1 MPSVKMP
8 NAKMPVTIAQ
18 LQKWKQQKKPI
29 AALTAADYAIAKL
42 LDKAGVDLILVGD
55 SLAMVALGHKNTLPV
70 TLDDMIH
77 HAQAVGRGVE
87 NALLIVD
94 LPFLSYQ
101 VSAEDAMRSAGRI
114 FKETDARGIKLEG
127 GYPEMVATIHK
138 LVQAGMPVM
147 GHVGL
152 TPQSV
157 HRIGY
162 RVQGATPDAAAEI
175 LAQAR
180 ALVEAGIFALI
191 LENVPAE
198 LAAKITALIPIPTI
212 GIGAGKECDGQILV
226 THDVLG
232 LSDYAPPFARQYADL
247 ENVITKAVQHYCQDV
262 RDKS

>member
-1 MPSVKMP
+1 MS
-8 NAKMPVTIAQ
+8 VTIAQ
-18 LQKWKQQKKPI
+18 LQKWKQQKKTI
-29 AALTAADYAIAKL
+29 AALTATDYAIAKL

-55 SLAMVALGHKNTLPV
+55 SLAMVSLGYKNTLPV

-101 VSAEDAMRSAGRI
+101 VSTEQAMQSAGRI
-114 FKETDARGIKLEG
+114 FKETDAKGIKLEG
-127 GYPEMVATIHK
+127 GYPDMVETIRK

-157 HRIGY
+157 HRLRY
-162 RVQGATPDAAAEI
+162 RVQGVTPESAEEI
-175 LAQAR
+175 LDQAK
-180 ALVEAGIFALI
+180 ALVQAGIFALL
-191 LENVPAE
+191 LENIPAE
-198 LAAKITALIPIPTI
+198 LAAKITNLIPIPTI
-212 GIGAGKECDGQILV
+212 GIGAGKECNGQILV

-232 LSDYAPPFARQYADL
+232 LSDWQPPFARKYADL
-247 ENVITKAVQHYCQDV
+247 QSTITNAVKDYCQDV
-262 RDKS
+262 RQKSD

>member
-1 MPSVKMP
+1 MS
-8 NAKMPVTIAQ
+8 VTIAQ

-29 AALTAADYAIAKL
+29 AALTASDYAIAKL
-42 LDKAGVDLILVGD
+42 LDKAGIDMILVGD
-55 SLAMVALGHKNTLPV
+55 SLAMVALGYKNTLPV
-70 TLDDMIH
+70 SLDDMIH

-94 LPFLSYQ
+94 MPFLSYQ

-114 FKETDARGIKLEG
+114 FKETDAKGIKLEG
-127 GYPEMVATIHK
+127 GYPDMVETIRK

-162 RVQGATPDAAAEI
+162 RVQGNTPDAAAEI
-175 LAQAR
+175 LAQSK
-180 ALVEAGIFALI
+180 ALVEAGIFALV
-191 LENVPAE
+191 LENVPTE
-198 LAAKITALIPIPTI
+198 LAAKITDLIPVPTI
-212 GIGAGKECDGQILV
+212 GIGAGNECDGQILV

-232 LSDYAPPFARQYADL
+232 LSDWQPPFARKYADL
-247 ENVITKAVQHYCQDV
+247 RGTITDAVKQYCQDV
-262 RDKS
+262 KTKS

>member
-1 MPSVKMP
+1 MS
-8 NAKMPVTIAQ
+8 VTIAQ
-18 LQKWKQQKKPI
+18 LQKWKQQKKTI
-29 AALTAADYAIAKL
+29 AALTATDYAIAKL

-55 SLAMVALGHKNTLPV
+55 SLAMVSLGYKNTLPV

-101 VSAEDAMRSAGRI
+101 VSTEQAMQSAGRI
-114 FKETDARGIKLEG
+114 FKETDAKGVKLEG
-127 GYPEMVATIHK
+127 GYPDMVETIRK

-157 HRIGY
+157 HRLGY
-162 RVQGATPDAAAEI
+162 RVQGVTPESAEEI
-175 LAQAR
+175 LDQAK
-180 ALVEAGIFALI
+180 ALVEAGIFTLL
-191 LENVPAE
+191 LENIPAE
-198 LAAKITALIPIPTI
+198 LAAKITNLIPIPTI
-212 GIGAGKECDGQILV
+212 GIGAGKECNGQILV

-232 LSDYAPPFARQYADL
+232 LSDWQPPFARKYADL
-247 ENVITKAVQHYCQDV
+247 QSTITNAVKDYCQDV
-262 RDKS
+262 RQKSD

>member
-1 MPSVKMP
+1 MS
-8 NAKMPVTIAQ
+8 VTIAQ

-29 AALTAADYAIAKL
+29 AALTASDYAIAKL
-42 LDKAGVDLILVGD
+42 LDKAGIDMILVGD
-55 SLAMVALGHKNTLPV
+55 SLGMVALGYKNTLPV
-70 TLDDMIH
+70 SLDDMIH

-94 LPFLSYQ
+94 MPFLSYQ

-114 FKETDARGIKLEG
+114 FKETDAKGIKLEG
-127 GYPEMVATIHK
+127 GYPDMVETIRK

-162 RVQGATPDAAAEI
+162 RVQGNTPDAAAEI
-175 LAQAR
+175 LAQSK
-180 ALVEAGIFALI
+180 ALVEAGIFALV
-191 LENVPAE
+191 LENVPTE
-198 LAAKITALIPIPTI
+198 LAAKITDLIPVPTI
-212 GIGAGKECDGQILV
+212 GIGAGNECDGQILV

-232 LSDYAPPFARQYADL
+232 LSDWQPPFARKYADL
-247 ENVITKAVQHYCQDV
+247 RGTITDAVKQYCQDV
-262 RDKS
+262 KTKS

>member
-1 MPSVKMP
+1 MS
-8 NAKMPVTIAQ
+8 VTIAQ
-18 LQKWKQQKKPI
+18 LQKWKQQKKTI
-29 AALTAADYAIAKL
+29 AALTATDYAIAKL

-55 SLAMVALGHKNTLPV
+55 SLAMVSLGYKNTLPV

-101 VSAEDAMRSAGRI
+101 VSTEQAMQSAGRI
-114 FKETDARGIKLEG
+114 FKETDAKGVKLEG
-127 GYPEMVATIHK
+127 GYPDMVETIRK

-157 HRIGY
+157 HRLGY
-162 RVQGATPDAAAEI
+162 RVQGVTPESAEEI
-175 LAQAR
+175 LDQAK
-180 ALVEAGIFALI
+180 ALVEAGIFALL
-191 LENVPAE
+191 LENIPAE
-198 LAAKITALIPIPTI
+198 LAAKITNLIPIPTI
-212 GIGAGKECDGQILV
+212 GIGAGKECNGQILV

-232 LSDYAPPFARQYADL
+232 LSDWQPPFARKYADL
-247 ENVITKAVQHYCQDV
+247 QSTITNAVKDYCQDV
-262 RDKS
+262 RQKSD

>member
-1 MPSVKMP
+1 
-8 NAKMPVTIAQ
+8 MPVTIAQ
-18 LQKWKQQKKPI
+18 LQKFKQQKKPI
-29 AALTAADYAIAKL
+29 AALTATDYAIAKL
-42 LDKAGVDLILVGD
+42 LDKAGVDVILVGD
-55 SLAMVALGHKNTLPV
+55 SLAMVALGYKNTLPV
-70 TLDDMIH
+70 TLDNMIH

-101 VSAEDAMRSAGRI
+101 VSTEDAMRSAGRI

-127 GYPEMVATIHK
+127 GYPEMVETIRK

-162 RVQGATPDAAAEI
+162 RVQGGTPEAAEEI
-175 LAQAR
+175 LHQSK
-180 ALVEAGIFALI
+180 ALVEAGIFGLL
-191 LENVPAE
+191 LENIPAD
-198 LAAKITALIPIPTI
+198 LAAKITSLVPIPTI

-232 LSDYAPPFARQYADL
+232 LSDWQPPFARKYADL
-247 ENVITKAVQHYCQDV
+247 KSVITDAVKNYCQDV

>member
-1 MPSVKMP
+1 MS
-8 NAKMPVTIAQ
+8 VTIAQ
-18 LQKWKQQKKPI
+18 LQKWKQQKKTI
-29 AALTAADYAIAKL
+29 AALTATDYAIAKL

-55 SLAMVALGHKNTLPV
+55 SLAMVSLGYKNTLPV

-101 VSAEDAMRSAGRI
+101 VSTEQAMQSAGRI
-114 FKETDARGIKLEG
+114 FKETDAKGVKLEG
-127 GYPEMVATIHK
+127 GYPDMVETIRK

-157 HRIGY
+157 HRLGY
-162 RVQGATPDAAAEI
+162 RVQGVTPESAEEI
-175 LAQAR
+175 LDQAK
-180 ALVEAGIFALI
+180 ALVEAGIFALL
-191 LENVPAE
+191 LENIPAE
-198 LAAKITALIPIPTI
+198 LAVKITNLIPIPTI
-212 GIGAGKECDGQILV
+212 GIGAGKECNGQILV

-232 LSDYAPPFARQYADL
+232 LSDWQPPFARKYADL
-247 ENVITKAVQHYCQDV
+247 QSTITNAVKDYCQDV
-262 RDKS
+262 RQKSD